1 MGEGFPVALVPL
13 LALGGLGTVIAAIG
27 LWFRIAGDRLVEE
40 PAVVVA
46 DDELGMLAVRWGGPD
61 LDEHVTV
68 PLPSFLWLTPGER
81 VIIRHRPGETYP
93 VELRSGLVR
102 GTPLFVIAAVTVG
115 VGILFSLAV
124 LLVG

>member
-1 MGEGFPVALVPL
+1 MGEGFLVALVPL

-68 PLPSFLWLTPGER
+68 PLPSFRRLTPGER

-93 VELRSGLVR
+93 VLRSGLVR